1 MIIQDKNFW
10 LMTKIDM
17 RTPPYRGI
25 VAEVAKSL
33 GKKHSATYQAIFYSK
48 AANEDKRVFRKLKE
62 EREKEVQAFED
73 SLKKA
78 V

>member
-1 MIIQDKNFW
+1 MAN
-10 LMTKIDM
+10 IDM

-25 VAEVAKSL
+25 VAEVARLL

-48 AANEDKRVFRKLKE
+48 AANEDKRVFLRLKE
-62 EREKEVQAFED
+62 EREAEVKAFEE

>member
-1 MIIQDKNFW
+1 MA
-10 LMTKIDM
+10 KIDM

-25 VAEVAKSL
+25 VAEVARLL

-48 AANEDKRVFRKLKE
+48 AANEDKRVFVRLKA